1 MALSKIE
8 KAGMDASKLKDLMN
22 GSGSVPSSPG
32 KEDRSGSEDFDD
44 TDADSLFAF
53 SDTEKE
59 EVNVAD
65 ENALSELEAEIQALA
80 ARESFSDQS
89 NYKDIEPEI
98 DGESDSE
105 IPSDGDKE
113 VDDGDEE
120 EFYEE
125 AIVDLLNELVD
136 AVEEA
141 HETELDDD
149 EGSSNTSEEQEDK
162 DEEEMKYSVETRL
175 EADLEE
181 AKLTCIPES
190 AAPSEIEILLE
201 PEVLINF
208 STKHRIE
215 SEAKTELMDMGKSD
229 TMVLDAGGRSD
240 QAQERNDETASASQD
255 AQPSKK
261 KSKAAMKRKVRW

>member
-32 KEDRSGSEDFDD
+32 KENRSGSEDFDD
-44 TDADSLFAF
+44 TDADSLLAS
-53 SDTEKE
+53 SDIEKE
-59 EVNVAD
+59 EEANATD

-80 ARESFSDQS
+80 ARESFCDQS
-89 NYKDIEPEI
+89 SYKDLEPEI
-98 DGESDSE
+98 DGESGSE
-105 IPSDGDKE
+105 VPL
-113 VDDGDEE
+113 DGDEEEGDDDE

-149 EGSSNTSEEQEDK
+149 EGSNSTSEEQEGE
-162 DEEEMKYSVETRL
+162 DEEEMKYSAEARL

-181 AKLTCIPES
+181 AKLTFIPES
-190 AAPSEIEILLE
+190 TASSEIEILLE
-201 PEVLINF
+201 PEVLVNF
-208 STKHRIE
+208 TKHRIT
-215 SEAKTELMDMGKSD
+215 SEAKTELMDVGKSD
-229 TMVLDAGGRSD
+229 MMVLDAGERFD
-240 QAQERNDETASASQD
+240 QAQERNDETASSSQD

-261 KSKAAMKRKVRW
+261 KSKAAMKRKVR